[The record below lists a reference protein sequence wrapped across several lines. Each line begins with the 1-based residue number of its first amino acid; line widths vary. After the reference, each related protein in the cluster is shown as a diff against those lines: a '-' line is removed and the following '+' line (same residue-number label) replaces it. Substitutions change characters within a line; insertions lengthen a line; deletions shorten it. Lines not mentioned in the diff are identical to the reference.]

1 VTHGIVIADAFLQL
15 CCIINIPDLAAA
27 ALEVELLFDL
37 ESCLAPFLVFRRLC
51 QGGCGLGGTPKPN
64 GSVKSLQVEHAVLE
78 MV

>member
-1 VTHGIVIADAFLQL
+1 MGPGLFISPLYPVRSSPACGSLRLTRIGISNLASADVTGP
-15 CCIINIPDLAAA
+15 NS
-27 ALEVELLFDL
+27 EV
-37 ESCLAPFLVFRRLC
+37 AC